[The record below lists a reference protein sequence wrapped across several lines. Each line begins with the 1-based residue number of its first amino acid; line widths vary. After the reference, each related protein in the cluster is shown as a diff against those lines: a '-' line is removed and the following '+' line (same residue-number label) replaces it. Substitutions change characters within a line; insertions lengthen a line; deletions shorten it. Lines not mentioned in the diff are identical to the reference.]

1 MINFFKNNLKF
12 LTFLVIFGLIGGY
25 FTALY
30 GIEMLSP
37 ENIEDAISQVG
48 SIEALIAITTLQS
61 LSYAVILGLIGKA
74 IAEKIGLPL
83 FSSIEIKPILSVL
96 AISVFGGAFFI
107 LGDLYLFGGFNEAI
121 RDSYLVKP
129 TLNYIIASVT
139 YGGVI
144 EEVMT
149 RLFLMSLLAFIFVK
163 LSGMDYPS
171 DKQLVIANFIVA
183 FIFAAGHLPAT
194 AQSIGLDAIIVIR
207 CFLMN
212 GAYGLAFGRM
222 YRKYG
227 IQYSMLAHAG
237 VHIVSKIIWL
247 IFI

>member
-1 MINFFKNNLKF
+1 MINFFKNNFKF

-30 GIEMLSP
+30 SIEMLTP
-37 ENIEDAISQVG
+37 DVLNDAISQVG

-107 LGDLYLFGGFNEAI
+107 LGDLYLFGGFNEVI

-144 EEVMT
+144 EEVIT

-171 DKQLVIANFIVA
+171 DKQLVIANLIVA

-194 AQSIGLDAIIVIR
+194 AQSTGLDAIIVIR

-227 IQYSMLAHAG
+227 LQYAMLAHAG
-237 VHIVSKIIWL
+237 IHIVSKIIWL

>member
-107 LGDLYLFGGFNEAI
+107 LGDLYLFGGFNEVI

-144 EEVMT
+144 EEVIT

-171 DKQLVIANFIVA
+171 DKQLVIANLIVA

-194 AQSIGLDAIIVIR
+194 AQSTGLDAIIVIR

-227 IQYSMLAHAG
+227 IQYAMLAHAG
-237 VHIVSKIIWL
+237 VHIVSKMIWIL
-247 IFI
+247 FI

>member
-1 MINFFKNNLKF
+1 MINFFKNNIKF

-30 GIEMLSP
+30 SIEMLSADVL
-37 ENIEDAISQVG
+37 EDAVSQVG
-48 SIEALIAITTLQS
+48 SIETLIVITTLQS

-74 IAEKIGLPL
+74 IAEKIGLRL
-83 FSSIEIKPILSVL
+83 FSNIEIKPILSVL
-96 AISVFGGAFFI
+96 AISIIGGAFFI
-107 LGDLYLFGGFNEAI
+107 LGDLYLFGGFNEVI

-149 RLFLMSLLAFIFVK
+149 RLFLMSLLAFIFMK

-183 FIFAAGHLPAT
+183 FLFAAGHLPAT

-207 CFLMN
+207 CLLMN

-227 IQYSMLAHAG
+227 IQYAMLAHAG
-237 VHIVSKIIWL
+237 GHIVSNIIWI

>member
-61 LSYAVILGLIGKA
+61 LFYAVILGLIGKA

-107 LGDLYLFGGFNEAI
+107 LGDLYLFGGFNEVI

-144 EEVMT
+144 EEVIT
-149 RLFLMSLLAFIFVK
+149 RLFFMSLLAFIFVK

-171 DKQLVIANFIVA
+171 DKQLVIANLIVA

-194 AQSIGLDAIIVIR
+194 AQSIGLDAVIVIR

-227 IQYSMLAHAG
+227 IQYAMLAHAG